1 MDFFSGVC
9 LGGVVL
15 TRLGQVTAN
24 IVSTAIPLI
33 SRHLPLNSHL
43 IQCSMHLFANVHLT
57 KFDMHIF
64 WLANIFISWM
74 YVLWFVFCLTCLC
87 FTLWWIERMFS
98 LHPESCLVLCISLS
112 NNKSV
117 LLYIYIYIYIY
128 IHICTTI
135 RVLKYN
141 FWALRTIFPCG
152 RWVLMRMEYNPPVE
166 QRSNV
171 FKTIL
176 KGRWHHLLSL
186 SWSNSDKLWPAF
198 MPPWWAGHICRDAKP
213 NNTLILSAG
222 PR

>member
-1 MDFFSGVC
+1 MDFFSGEVC

-24 IVSTAIPLI
+24 I
-33 SRHLPLNSHL
+33 L

-64 WLANIFISWM
+64 WLANIFISWL
-74 YVLWFVFCLTCLC
+74 YVLWFFLTCLC
-87 FTLWWIERMFS
+87 FTLWWIERM
-98 LHPESCLVLCISLS
+98 SCSYLCQTT
-112 NNKSV
+112 KV
-117 LLYIYIYIYIY
+117 YCC
-128 IHICTTI
+128 ICTTI
-135 RVLKYN
+135 HVLKYN

-152 RWVLMRMEYNPPVE
+152 RWGLMRMEYNPPVE

-176 KGRWHHLLSL
+176 KGRWHHLLSF
-186 SWSNSDKLWPAF
+186 SWSDKLWPAF

>member
-1 MDFFSGVC
+1 
-9 LGGVVL
+9 
-15 TRLGQVTAN
+15 
-24 IVSTAIPLI
+24 
-33 SRHLPLNSHL
+33 
-43 IQCSMHLFANVHLT
+43 
-57 KFDMHIF
+57 
-64 WLANIFISWM
+64 
-74 YVLWFVFCLTCLC
+74 
-87 FTLWWIERMFS
+87 MFS

-152 RWVLMRMEYNPPVE
+152 RWVLMRMEYNPTVE

-176 KGRWHHLLSL
+176 KGCPGRWHHLLSF
-186 SWSNSDKLWPAF
+186 SWSNSDKLTSIYATMVSWTYLSRCKTKQHFDIVCWTTVAVLDPLLGPAQQNLF
-198 MPPWWAGHICRDAKP
+198 TNASVT
-213 NNTLILSAG
+213 NTN
-222 PR
+222 